1 MNEIKKTRGYNY
13 EDVVEISPEKL
24 GTSYD
29 DKLKIFYTE
38 HLHTDEE
45 IRLVQA
51 GSGYFDVREAK
62 SDAWIRIA
70 VQEGDLLVLPAG
82 IYHRFTIDAN
92 VRTET
97 TALIFF
103 QSFFSKISTSFL
115 LSFTRVRRST
125 NCNAELH
132 QGQATVCWR
141 ARVDASQPASRRYA
155 RTPPVPGVCPAAAIT
170 QQPDDSLPFPFCCCL
185 FLRKKQSF
193 LFQFVIV
200 LLLLG
205 VSYTQIAPS
214 IFSSSSSS
222 SSSSCALPFFR

>member
-62 SDAWIRIA
+62 SDAWIQIA

-103 QSFFSKISTSFL
+103 QSLFSKISTSFL

-170 QQPDDSLPFPFCCCL
+170 QKPDDSLPFSFSM
-185 FLRKKQSF
+185 KKQSF
-193 LFQFVIV
+193 FFKFVLHCLSLWCGWV
-200 LLLLG
+200 G
-205 VSYTQIAPS
+205 
-214 IFSSSSSS
+214 
-222 SSSSCALPFFR
+222 ALNG